1 MRILIISDLH
11 GNLEAVESLPKDYD
25 QLWVLGDLVNYG
37 PNPAEVITF
46 VRQRASIVVRGNHDH
61 SIAFGEDPRCSPRF
75 TRMAK
80 ETGEFTRSSLSEED
94 VRYLRDLRLETTV
107 ELDGKR
113 FRLCHATPADPLYEY
128 RLKDSILWLS
138 EETGPVADVLLVG
151 HTHLPFQRHI
161 NGHLV
166 ANPGSVGQP
175 KHGRPEACYA
185 IWEDGRLTLASASY
199 PFEETIRKMR
209 TLPVSM
215 EVREDLAFV
224 LRNGTAP

>member
-11 GNLEAVESLPKDYD
+11 GNLEAVESLPKDFD

-37 PNPAEVITF
+37 PNPAEVVAF
-46 VRQRASIVVRGNHDH
+46 VRQHASIVVRGNHDH
-61 SIAFGEDPRCSPRF
+61 SIAFGEDARCSSRF
-75 TRMAK
+75 RQMAK
-80 ETGEFTRSSLSEED
+80 ETGEFTRSRLSEED
-94 VRYLRDLRLETTV
+94 VRYLVDLPLETTV

-128 RLKDSILWLS
+128 RLKDSTRWLS
-138 EETGPVADVLLVG
+138 EEGPVPDVLLVG
-151 HTHLPFQRHI
+151 HTHLPFQRYI
-161 NGHLV
+161 DGHLV

-185 IWEDGRLTLASASY
+185 IWEDGRLALASASY
-199 PFEETIRKMR
+199 PFEETIRKIR
-209 TLPVSM
+209 NLPVSV

-224 LRNGTAP
+224 LRNGMPP